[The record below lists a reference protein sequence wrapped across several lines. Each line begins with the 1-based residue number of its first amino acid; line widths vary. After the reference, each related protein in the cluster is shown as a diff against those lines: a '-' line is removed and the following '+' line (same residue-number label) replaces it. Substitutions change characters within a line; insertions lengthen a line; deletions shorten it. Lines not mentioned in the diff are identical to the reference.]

1 MVRWAINRIM
11 DDATHTSDSPLVAAR
26 GAGVAPPWYA
36 RRRFWR
42 AAAGMALAV
51 VMACAIVRMEMRAAG
66 RRHRRRHPAGHR
78 QQAHRAAPSASESP
92 AP

>member
-1 MVRWAINRIM
+1 M
-11 DDATHTSDSPLVAAR
+11 DDATHTSDSPLAAAR

-42 AAAGMALAV
+42 SVAGMALAV

-78 QQAHRAAPSASESP
+78 QQARRAPSASGSP

>member
-1 MVRWAINRIM
+1 M
-11 DDATHTSDSPLVAAR
+11 DDAPRNLNPSLAAAR
-26 GAGVAPPWYA
+26 GAGAAPSWYA

-42 AAAGMALAV
+42 SVAGMALAV
-51 VMACAIVRMEMRAAG
+51 AMACAIVKMEMRAAG

-78 QQAHRAAPSASESP
+78 QEAHRVAPPASR